1 MLRANSNVAAVALIQ
16 SGLIPDEKLVN
27 LLDMALAADTVNT
40 VKGMRSLLDA
50 GIDALSL
57 VAQLASLI
65 TNILAG
71 TFDLRR
77 EARKKGFFSRN
88 MRKLCLQCPPMILD
102 VFVHISSNC
111 YELAAR
117 EMVSEICFSRY
128 DHQRGG
134 RSSSAC
140 GRR

>member
-1 MLRANSNVAAVALIQ
+1 MIQ

-40 VKGMRSLLDA
+40 VKGMRALLDA
-50 GIDALSL
+50 GIDSLSL

-77 EARKKGFFSRN
+77 ESRKKGFFSRN
-88 MRKLCLQCPPMILD
+88 MCELSINIPVYIFDMI
-102 VFVHISSNC
+102 FVNW
-111 YELAAR
+111 EQ
-117 EMVSEICFSRY
+117 F
-128 DHQRGG
+128 
-134 RSSSAC
+134 
-140 GRR
+140 

>member
-1 MLRANSNVAAVALIQ
+1 MLTLWIWWRVVSIQ
-16 SGLIPDEKLVN
+16 SGLIPDEKLVE

-40 VKGMRSLLDA
+40 VKGMRALLDA

-77 EARKKGFFSRN
+77 EARKKGFFSRS
-88 MRKLCLQCPPMILD
+88 MRKLCLP
-102 VFVHISSNC
+102 
-111 YELAAR
+111 
-117 EMVSEICFSRY
+117 
-128 DHQRGG
+128 
-134 RSSSAC
+134 
-140 GRR
+140 

>member
-1 MLRANSNVAAVALIQ
+1 MIQ

-40 VKGMRSLLDA
+40 VKGMRVLLDA

-77 EARKKGFFSRN
+77 ESRKKGFFSRN
-88 MRKLCLQCPPMILD
+88 MRK
-102 VFVHISSNC
+102 
-111 YELAAR
+111 
-117 EMVSEICFSRY
+117 
-128 DHQRGG
+128 
-134 RSSSAC
+134 
-140 GRR
+140 